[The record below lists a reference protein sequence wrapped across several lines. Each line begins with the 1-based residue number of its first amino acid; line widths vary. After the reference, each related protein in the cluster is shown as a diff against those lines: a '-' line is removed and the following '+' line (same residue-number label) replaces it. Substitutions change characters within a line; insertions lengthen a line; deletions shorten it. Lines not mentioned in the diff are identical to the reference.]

1 MIEVISKSILL
12 RFRIEFLFFLIMD
25 SFSLILFLYLKVVP
39 QFQSLSSISD
49 HWPINSR
56 TLSILVHINFTSTPI
71 PVLDSLYM
79 YVHMYIYFI
88 CQFILFLPCYIPY
101 CHAILYCPIVVSFF
115 VLLFRSIFF
124 VFDLSHF
131 SIQLLHCT
139 YHLHLSGSF
148 NNISVPRF

>member
-1 MIEVISKSILL
+1 MPILCAINANPQIIEVISKSILL

-25 SFSLILFLYLKVVP
+25 SFSLILSLYLKVVS

-56 TLSILVHINFTSTPI
+56 TLSILVHINFTLTPI

-88 CQFILFLPCYIPY
+88 CQFILFFYL
-101 CHAILYCPIVVSFF
+101 AIFPIVMPFYIVLLLYLVFF
-115 VLLFRSIFF
+115 VLLFRSIFLF
-124 VFDLSHF
+124 
-131 SIQLLHCT
+131 
-139 YHLHLSGSF
+139 
-148 NNISVPRF
+148 RF